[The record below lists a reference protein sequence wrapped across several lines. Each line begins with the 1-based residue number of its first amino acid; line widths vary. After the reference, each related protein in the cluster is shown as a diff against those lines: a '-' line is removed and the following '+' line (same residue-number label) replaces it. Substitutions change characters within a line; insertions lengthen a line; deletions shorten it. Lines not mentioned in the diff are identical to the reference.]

1 MLDNPAERCYDFIIM
16 EECLCVQYL
25 MSLNVNGGGLNCL
38 TFISCTQNA
47 ALIYSCRIMDVVC
60 Y

>member
-1 MLDNPAERCYDFIIM
+1 MLDIPAEGCYNFIIM
-16 EECLCVQYL
+16 EVYLCVQYL

-38 TFISCTQNA
+38 TFISCAQNA